1 MGDQLTGWLHG
12 NTITLETAAP
22 PLEGKR
28 VRVKIELAEDSEAVL
43 SSEEQARLWQGWFDH
58 GPQGPVELGA
68 GIELPGESGNAD
80 FVAERSTWMGA
91 LV

>member
-28 VRVKIELAEDSEAVL
+28 VRVKIEPAEDSEAVL
-43 SSEEQARLWQGWFDH
+43 SAEEQVRLWQEWVAH
-58 GPQGPVELGA
+58 GPQGPVELEDE
-68 GIELPGESGNAD
+68 IDLP
-80 FVAERSTWMGA
+80 
-91 LV
+91 